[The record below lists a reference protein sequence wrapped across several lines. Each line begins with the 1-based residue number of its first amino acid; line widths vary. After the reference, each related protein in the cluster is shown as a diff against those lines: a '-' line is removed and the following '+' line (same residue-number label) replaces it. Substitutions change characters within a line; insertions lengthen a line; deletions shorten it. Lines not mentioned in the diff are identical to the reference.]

1 MLVKT
6 KYFGEIDLSDDKI
19 FKLENGLMGFEE
31 YTKYTLLFDSEK
43 EQPSNIMWLQS
54 VEEQALALPVIN
66 PLIIKK
72 DYDPQVN
79 EELIKQLGDLNEEN
93 LCILLTMT
101 IASDLKKTTANLK
114 APIII
119 NTDNNIGAQ
128 VICENTDYEVRYNV
142 YDAMQKM
149 KEGASC

>member
-43 EQPSNIMWLQS
+43 EQPGNIMWLQS
-54 VEEQALALPVIN
+54 VEEQGLALPVIN
-66 PLIIKK
+66 PLVIKK
-72 DYDPQVN
+72 DYDPKVN
-79 EELIKQLGDLNEEN
+79 DELIKPLGELNEEN

-101 IASDLKKTTANLK
+101 IASDLQKTTANLK

-119 NTDNNIGAQ
+119 NTDTNVGAQ

-142 YDAMQKM
+142 YDAIQKM
-149 KEGASC
+149 KEEASC